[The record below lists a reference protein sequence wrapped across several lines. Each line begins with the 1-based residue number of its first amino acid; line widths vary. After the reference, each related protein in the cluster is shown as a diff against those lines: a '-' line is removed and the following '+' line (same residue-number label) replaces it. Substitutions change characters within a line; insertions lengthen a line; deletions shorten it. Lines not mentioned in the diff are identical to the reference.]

1 MNKPK
6 PSVDKAS
13 GAKGSGDRQDGTKD
27 GGKAGDPN
35 RRLVFSTDPEP
46 VTPVAPVQLP
56 TNPAAPLR
64 TRQQNTP
71 VLVMLD
77 RKGRGGKSVS
87 VIKQVMSHPAG
98 KEALLKLIKTKLGT
112 GGTIKDGDIEIQGD
126 HRDTIVTILKE
137 LGYQAKRAGG

>member
-1 MNKPK
+1 VSKPQSTGDKKSNNKPG
-6 PSVDKAS
+6 DKAET
-13 GAKGSGDRQDGTKD
+13 G
-27 GGKAGDPN
+27 N
-35 RRLVFSTDPEP
+35 RRVVFSTDPEP
-46 VTPVAPVQLP
+46 VTPAPSVQLP
-56 TNPAAPLR
+56 SNPAAPVR
-64 TRQQNTP
+64 SRQQNTP

-126 HRDTIVTILKE
+126 HRDTIVGILKE

>member
-6 PSVDKAS
+6 PAADKNS
-13 GAKGSGDRQDGTKD
+13 GTKGSGDRPEGN
-27 GGKAGDPN
+27 KASEPT

-56 TNPAAPLR
+56 SNPAAPLR

-87 VIKQVMSHPAG
+87 VIKQVMSPPAG